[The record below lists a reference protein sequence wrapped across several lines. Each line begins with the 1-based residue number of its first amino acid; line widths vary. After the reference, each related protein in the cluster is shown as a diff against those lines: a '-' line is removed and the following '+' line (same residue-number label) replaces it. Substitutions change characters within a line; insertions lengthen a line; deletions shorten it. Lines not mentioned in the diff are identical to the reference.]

1 MSEPDRI
8 CWPLALVLALT
19 LAGCAVGPDYER
31 PQVESPDKWRVD
43 YAAAAEVINMRW
55 WEQFEDPALNELI
68 DIALKENWDVRIAA
82 ARVEEFAARV
92 DIAFSEFL
100 PQVDYQGGGF
110 RRRISPDDP
119 DIANSIDRTAI
130 RYGGAANLAWELD
143 LWGRIRRSNE
153 AARAELLAQE
163 ENRRTVILSLVS
175 AVASQYV
182 ELRRYDRQLQVA
194 IHNTKVQAETLRL
207 FQLRFKGGVVSEV
220 EVAQIRSNY
229 EKTASQVPR
238 FQRKV
243 ANTENALSV
252 LLGRNPGAIPRGKTI
267 DELPLPPIPEGVPS
281 ALLARR
287 PDIRSAEQRLIAA
300 NALIG
305 VARAQYFPTISLT
318 GILGFASDSLSS
330 LFGNATSIWKI
341 GGNALGPIFAG
352 GRISA
357 QVRASEAVQRQT
369 LMNYMQTVRTAFQ
382 EVNDGL
388 ISVQKRREQL
398 EARGRKVQALADYAR
413 LANLRYDEGYA
424 DYLEVLDA
432 ERSLFDEQ
440 IQYVRIQSDVYEEV
454 VKTYKAMGGGWIIEA
469 QNTADEVD
477 FPQEKED
484 QQPFFDF
491 PKFTQPMGSTGAK
504 GYQSTAP

>member
-1 MSEPDRI
+1 
-8 CWPLALVLALT
+8 
-19 LAGCAVGPDYER
+19 
-31 PQVESPDKWRVD
+31 VESPDAWRVD
-43 YAAAAEVINMRW
+43 YAAAAEVTNMRW

-92 DIAFSEFL
+92 DMAFSEFL

-119 DIANSIDRTAI
+119 NIADSIDRTAV
-130 RYGGAANLAWELD
+130 RYGGLANLNWELD

-175 AVASQYV
+175 AVAQQYV

-194 IHNTKVQAETLRL
+194 IDNREIQAETLRL
-207 FQLRFKGGVVSEV
+207 FQLKFKGGVVSEI
-220 EVAQIRSNY
+220 EVAQVRSNY
-229 EKTASQVPR
+229 ENTASQVPR
-238 FQRKV
+238 FQRKI
-243 ANTENALSV
+243 ALTENALSV

-267 DELPLPPIPEGVPS
+267 DELILPPIPEGVPS
-281 ALLARR
+281 TLLARR
-287 PDIRSAEQRLIAA
+287 PDIRSAEQKLIAA

-305 VARAQYFPTISLT
+305 VARAQYFPAISLT

-369 LMNYMQTVRTAFQ
+369 LMNYLHTVQTAFK

-388 ISVQKRREQL
+388 INVQKRREQF
-398 EARGRKVQALADYAR
+398 EARGRRVQALTDYAR

-432 ERSLFDEQ
+432 ERSLFDDQ
-440 IQYVRIQSDVYEEV
+440 IQYVRLQSYVYEELV
-454 VKTYKAMGGGWIIEA
+454 ATYKAMGGGWIIEA

-477 FPQEKED
+477 FPQEKEG
-484 QQPFFDF
+484 QQLFFDF

>member
-8 CWPLALVLALT
+8 CWPLVLFLALT
-19 LAGCAVGPDYER
+19 LSGCAVGPDYER

-43 YAAAAEVINMRW
+43 YAAAAEITNMRW

-92 DIAFSEFL
+92 DMAFSEFL

-119 DIANSIDRTAI
+119 NIANSIDRTAN
-130 RYGGAANLAWELD
+130 RYYGVANLNWELD

-175 AVASQYV
+175 AVAFNYV
-182 ELRRYDRQLQVA
+182 ELRRYDRQLQVS
-194 IHNTKVQAETLRL
+194 IDTRKVRAETLRL
-207 FQLRFKGGVVSEV
+207 FQLKFKGGVVSEI
-220 EVAQIRSNY
+220 EVAQARSNY
-229 EKTASQVPR
+229 EKAASNVPR
-238 FQRKV
+238 YQRKV
-243 ANTENALSV
+243 ANTENLLSV

-267 DELPLPPIPEGVPS
+267 DELILPPIPEGVPS
-281 ALLARR
+281 TLLARR
-287 PDIRSAEQRLIAA
+287 PDIRSAEQKLIAA

-369 LMNYMQTVRTAFQ
+369 LMNYMQTVQTAFK

-388 ISVQKRREQL
+388 INFQKRREQL
-398 EARGRKVQALADYAR
+398 EAKGRQVQALADYAR

-440 IQYVRIQSDVYEEV
+440 LLYVRLQGIAYGDLVT
-454 VKTYKAMGGGWIIEA
+454 TYKAMGGGWIIEA

-484 QQPFFDF
+484 QQLFFDF
-491 PKFTQPMGSTGAK
+491 PKFTQPIGATGSK
-504 GYQSTAP
+504 GYQSATQ

>member
-1 MSEPDRI
+1 MSLPDRN
-8 CWPLALVLALT
+8 CWPLVLFLALT

-31 PQVESPDKWRVD
+31 PQVESPDAWRVD
-43 YAAAAEVINMRW
+43 YAAAADVSNMRW

-92 DIAFSEFL
+92 DMAFSEFL
-100 PQVDYQGGGF
+100 PQVDYQGAGF

-119 DIANSIDRTAI
+119 DIADSIDRTAV
-130 RYGGAANLAWELD
+130 RYGGAANLNWELD

-175 AVASQYV
+175 AVAHQYV

-194 IHNTKVQAETLRL
+194 IDTRKSQAETLRL
-207 FQLRFKGGVVSEV
+207 FQLKLKGGVVSEI
-220 EVAQIRSNY
+220 EVAQVRSNY
-229 EKTASQVPR
+229 EKVASHVPR
-238 FQRKV
+238 YQRKI
-243 ANTENALSV
+243 ALTENALSV

-267 DELPLPPIPEGVPS
+267 DELILPPIPEGVPS

-287 PDIRSAEQRLIAA
+287 PDIRSAEQKLIAA

-318 GILGFASDSLSS
+318 GILGVASDSLSS
-330 LFGNATSIWKI
+330 LFGNATSLWHI
-341 GGNALGPIFAG
+341 GGNALGPIFTG
-352 GRISA
+352 GRIAA

-369 LMNYMQTVRTAFQ
+369 LMNYMQRVRTAFK

-388 ISVQKRREQL
+388 IGVQKRREQL
-398 EARGRKVQALADYAR
+398 EANGRQVQALADYAR

-440 IQYVRIQSDVYEEV
+440 RNYVRLQSDVYKDLV
-454 VKTYKAMGGGWIIEA
+454 ATYKAMGGGWIIEA
-469 QNTADEVD
+469 QNTANEVD
-477 FPQEKED
+477 FPEEKED
-484 QQPFFDF
+484 EQLFFDF
-491 PKFTQPMGSTGAK
+491 PKYTQPMGAIGSM
-504 GYQSTAP
+504 GYQSATQ

>member
-1 MSEPDRI
+1 MSKPNRTW
-8 CWPLALVLALT
+8 WPLVLFLT
-19 LAGCAVGPDYER
+19 LTLSGCAVGPDYER
-31 PQVESPDKWRVD
+31 PQVESPEAWRVD
-43 YAAAAEVINMRW
+43 YAAAADVSNMRW

-68 DIALKENWDVRIAA
+68 DIALRENWDVRIAA

-100 PQVDYQGGGF
+100 PQVGYSGQGF

-119 DIANSIDRTAI
+119 DIADSIDRTAT
-130 RYGGAANLAWELD
+130 RYFGVGNLNWELD

-153 AARAELLAQE
+153 AARAELLGQE

-175 AVASQYV
+175 AVAHQYV
-182 ELRRYDRQLQVA
+182 ELRRYDRQLEIA
-194 IHNTKVQAETLRL
+194 IDTRNIRAESLRL
-207 FQLRFKGGVVSEV
+207 FQLRFKGGVVSEI
-220 EVAQIRSNY
+220 ELAQARANY
-229 EKTASQVPR
+229 EKAAGNVPR
-238 FQRKV
+238 FQRKI

-267 DELPLPPIPEGVPS
+267 DELLLPQIPEGVPS
-281 ALLARR
+281 TLLARR
-287 PDIRSAEQRLIAA
+287 PDIRSAEQKLIAA

-318 GILGFASDSLSS
+318 GVLGIASDSLSS
-330 LFGNATSIWKI
+330 LFGDASSLWQI

-357 QVRASEAVQRQT
+357 QVRASEAVQRQA
-369 LMNYMQTVRTAFQ
+369 LMNYLQTVQTAFQ

-388 ISVQKRREQL
+388 INVQKRREQL
-398 EARGRKVQALADYAR
+398 EARGREVQALADYAR
-413 LANLRYDEGYA
+413 VANLRYDEGYA

-432 ERSLFDEQ
+432 ERSLFDQ
-440 IQYVRIQSDVYEEV
+440 QLNYVRVQSDVYKEFV
-454 VKTYKAMGGGWIIEA
+454 ATYKAMGGGWIVEA

-477 FPQEKED
+477 FPQEKVG
-484 QQPFFDF
+484 QQLFFDF
-491 PKFTQPMGSTGAK
+491 PKFTQPMGTIGSK
-504 GYQSTAP
+504 GYQSATQ

>member
-1 MSEPDRI
+1 MSEPDRN
-8 CWPLALVLALT
+8 CWPLVLFLALT
-19 LAGCAVGPDYER
+19 LVGCAVGPDYES

-43 YAAAAEVINMRW
+43 YAAAAEVTNMRW

-92 DIAFSEFL
+92 DMAFSEFL
-100 PQVDYQGGGF
+100 PQVDYQGAGF

-119 DIANSIDRTAI
+119 DIADSINRTAV
-130 RYGGAANLAWELD
+130 RYGGLANLNWELD

-175 AVASQYV
+175 AVASSYV
-182 ELRRYDRQLQVA
+182 TLRRYDRQLEVA
-194 IHNTKVQAETLRL
+194 VDTLEIRAEALRL
-207 FQLRFKGGVVSEV
+207 FQLKFKGGVISEI
-220 EVAQIRSNY
+220 ELAQARSNY
-229 EKTASQVPR
+229 EKAAANVPR
-238 FQRKV
+238 FQRLIGL
-243 ANTENALSV
+243 TENALSV
-252 LLGRNPGAIPRGKTI
+252 LLGRNPGTIPRGKTI
-267 DELPLPPIPEGVPS
+267 DELILPPIPEGVPS
-281 ALLARR
+281 TLLARR
-287 PDIRSAEQRLIAA
+287 PDIRSAEQNLIAA

-318 GILGFASDSLSS
+318 GILGIASDSLSS
-330 LFGNATSIWKI
+330 LFGNANSLWQI
-341 GGNALGPIFAG
+341 GGQALGPIFSG

-369 LMNYMQTVRTAFQ
+369 LMNYLQTVQTAFQ

-398 EARGRKVQALADYAR
+398 EANGRHVEALADYAR

-440 IQYVRIQSDVYEEV
+440 LNYVRIQSDVYASLV
-454 VKTYKAMGGGWIIEA
+454 TTYKAMGGGWIVEA

-484 QQPFFDF
+484 QQLFFDF
-491 PKFTQPMGSTGAK
+491 PKFTQPMGAIGSM
-504 GYQSTAP
+504 GYQSATQ

>member
-1 MSEPDRI
+1 MSIQNRI
-8 CWPLALVLALT
+8 CWPLALFLALT

-31 PQVESPDKWRVD
+31 PQVESPDAWRVD
-43 YAAAAEVINMRW
+43 YAAAADVSNMRW

-92 DIAFSEFL
+92 DMAFSEFL
-100 PQVDYQGGGF
+100 PQVDYQGAGF

-119 DIANSIDRTAI
+119 DIADSIDRTAV
-130 RYGGAANLAWELD
+130 RYGGAANLNWELD

-175 AVASQYV
+175 AVAHQYV

-194 IHNTKVQAETLRL
+194 INTRESQAETLRL
-207 FQLRFKGGVVSEV
+207 FQLKFKGGVVSEI
-220 EVAQIRSNY
+220 EVAQVRSNY
-229 EKTASQVPR
+229 EKVASHVPR
-238 FQRKV
+238 YQRKI
-243 ANTENALSV
+243 ALTENALSV

-267 DELPLPPIPEGVPS
+267 DELILPPIPEGVPS
-281 ALLARR
+281 TLLARR
-287 PDIRSAEQRLIAA
+287 PDIRSAEQKLIAA

-318 GILGFASDSLSS
+318 GILGVASDSLSS
-330 LFGNATSIWKI
+330 LFGNANSLWQI

-369 LMNYMQTVRTAFQ
+369 LMNYLQTVRTAFQ

-432 ERSLFDEQ
+432 ERSLFDDQ
-440 IQYVRIQSDVYEEV
+440 IQYVRLQSYVYEELV
-454 VKTYKAMGGGWIIEA
+454 ATYKAMGGGWIIEA

-477 FPQEKED
+477 FPPEKED
-484 QQPFFDF
+484 QQLFFDF
-491 PKFTQPMGSTGAK
+491 PKFTQPIGATGSK
-504 GYQSTAP
+504 GYQSATQ

>member
-1 MSEPDRI
+1 
-8 CWPLALVLALT
+8 
-19 LAGCAVGPDYER
+19 VGPDYER
-31 PQVESPDKWRVD
+31 PEVESPEAWRVD
-43 YAAAAEVINMRW
+43 YAAAADVSNMRW

-82 ARVEEFAARV
+82 ARVEEFAARA
-92 DIAFSEFL
+92 DMAFSEFL
-100 PQVDYQGGGF
+100 PQVGYQGQGF

-119 DIANSIDRTAI
+119 DIADSINRTAT
-130 RYGGAANLAWELD
+130 RYFGVANLNWELD

-163 ENRRTVILSLVS
+163 ETRRTVILSLVS
-175 AVASQYV
+175 AVAQQYV
-182 ELRRYDRQLQVA
+182 ELRRYDRQLQ
-194 IHNTKVQAETLRL
+194 ISIDTRDIRAETLRL
-207 FQLRFKGGVVSEV
+207 FELKFKGGVVSEI
-220 EVAQIRSNY
+220 EVAQARSDY
-229 EKTASQVPR
+229 EKAASRVPR

-243 ANTENALSV
+243 ALTENALSV

-267 DELPLPPIPEGVPS
+267 DELILPPIPEGVPS
-281 ALLARR
+281 TLLARR
-287 PDIRSAEQRLIAA
+287 PDIRSAEQKLIAS

-318 GILGFASDSLSS
+318 GILGVASDSLSS
-330 LFGNATSIWKI
+330 LFGDATSLWKI

-352 GRISA
+352 GRIEA

-369 LMNYMQTVRTAFQ
+369 LMNYLQTVQTAFQ

-398 EARGRKVQALADYAR
+398 EARGREVQALADYAR

-440 IQYVRIQSDVYEEV
+440 LNYVRIQSDVYKELV
-454 VKTYKAMGGGWIIEA
+454 ATYKAMGGGWIIEA

-484 QQPFFDF
+484 QQLFFDF
-491 PKFTQPMGSTGAK
+491 PKYTQPMGVIGSK
-504 GYQSTAP
+504 GYQPATQ

>member
-1 MSEPDRI
+1 
-8 CWPLALVLALT
+8 
-19 LAGCAVGPDYER
+19 
-31 PQVESPDKWRVD
+31 
-43 YAAAAEVINMRW
+43 MRW

-100 PQVDYQGGGF
+100 PQVGYNGQGF

-119 DIANSIDRTAI
+119 DIADSIDRTAV
-130 RYGGAANLAWELD
+130 RYGGVANLNWELD

-175 AVASQYV
+175 AVASSYV
-182 ELRRYDRQLQVA
+182 TLRRYDRQLEVA
-194 IHNTKVQAETLRL
+194 VDTLEVRAEALRL
-207 FQLRFKGGVVSEV
+207 FELKFKGGVISQV
-220 EVAQIRSNY
+220 ELAQARSNY
-229 EKTASQVPR
+229 EKAAADVPR
-238 FQRKV
+238 FQRLIGL
-243 ANTENALSV
+243 TENALSV

-267 DELPLPPIPEGVPS
+267 DELILPPIPEGVPS
-281 ALLARR
+281 TLLARR
-287 PDIRSAEQRLIAA
+287 PDIRSAEQKLIAA

-318 GILGFASDSLSS
+318 GILGVASDSLSS
-330 LFGNATSIWKI
+330 LFGNANSVWQI
-341 GGNALGPIFAG
+341 GGKALGPIFAG

-369 LMNYMQTVRTAFQ
+369 LMNYLQTVQTAFQ

-398 EARGRKVQALADYAR
+398 EANGRHVQALADYAR

-440 IQYVRIQSDVYEEV
+440 LNYVRIQSDVYASLV
-454 VKTYKAMGGGWIIEA
+454 ITYKAMGGGWIVEA

-477 FPQEKED
+477 FPQGKED
-484 QQPFFDF
+484 QQLFFDF
-491 PKFTQPMGSTGAK
+491 PKFTKPMGAK
-504 GYQSTAP
+504 GSEGYQSATQ